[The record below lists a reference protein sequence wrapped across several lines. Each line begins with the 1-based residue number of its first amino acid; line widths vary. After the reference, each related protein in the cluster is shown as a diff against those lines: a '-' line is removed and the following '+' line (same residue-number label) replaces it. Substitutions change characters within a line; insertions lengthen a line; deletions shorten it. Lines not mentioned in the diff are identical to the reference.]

1 MFNYS
6 ITIWLLFFFIYCFMG
21 WIWETIYES
30 ARHGHYINRGFLN
43 GPFIPIYGF
52 GALFCLIIYDMVAS
66 NIYLYLFVSIILAT
80 LMELA
85 TGLIME
91 RIFKVRYWDYSHI
104 PWNIK
109 GYIAPQ
115 ISVFWGLLSL
125 LIPRLLQPNIA
136 NFVMRFDYDIL
147 ELVTYILTI
156 YFVVD
161 ITLSVI
167 DALNLRH
174 ILMVL
179 DENQLVKKYKSYT
192 QAIENNVT
200 KLSRLSKDNYEF
212 LIKNFYD
219 IDNRSSSHRRILAML
234 KRNPTAVSKKY
245 SQALKQIQ
253 NHLKN
258 RF

>member
-6 ITIWLLFFFIYCFMG
+6 ITIWFLFFFIYCFLG
-21 WIWETIYES
+21 WIWETFYES
-30 ARHGHYINRGFLN
+30 LRNGQYVNRGFLN

-52 GALFCLIIYDMVAS
+52 GAIFCLVIYDTVAS
-66 NIYLYLFVSIILAT
+66 NIYFYLVVSIVLAT
-80 LMELA
+80 ILELV
-85 TGLIME
+85 TGLTME

-104 PWNIK
+104 PGNIK

-125 LIPRLLQPNIA
+125 LIPRLLQPNIEE
-136 NFVMRFDYDIL
+136 FVTRLDYHTL
-147 ELVTYILTI
+147 EIITYILTI

-161 ITLSVI
+161 LTLSVI

-179 DENQLVKKYKSYT
+179 DENQLVKKYRSYT
-192 QAIENNVT
+192 QALENNVT
-200 KLSRLSKDNYEF
+200 KLSKISKDNYDF

-253 NHLKN
+253 KHIKN